1 MKYTENFMQRT
12 DMVRFAFLI
21 DYNAFNLGNKF
32 SWNITNDENKLDFIM
47 IIEVGDDEDL
57 SKRNGNKDGVEQI
70 NNPAV
75 KTHEDTVFHH
85 NADHAQEEIQVLE
98 HSQDN

>member
-47 IIEVGDDEDL
+47 IIEVGDDED
-57 SKRNGNKDGVEQI
+57 
-70 NNPAV
+70 
-75 KTHEDTVFHH
+75 
-85 NADHAQEEIQVLE
+85 
-98 HSQDN
+98 